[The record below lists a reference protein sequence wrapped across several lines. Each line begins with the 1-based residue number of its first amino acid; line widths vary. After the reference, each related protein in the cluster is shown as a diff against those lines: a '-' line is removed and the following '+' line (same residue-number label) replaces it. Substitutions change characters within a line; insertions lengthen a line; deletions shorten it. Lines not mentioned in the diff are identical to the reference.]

1 MSAVISSLAQVSP
14 QIGNLVS
21 ANPDRYA
28 VLGLILLSPLLGAI
42 INGFFG
48 KKIGREGVYITAVST
63 VAMSFLFSLFAY
75 FTLYRTTHAPVPARY
90 VVDVLWDWFL
100 SGSCCCVDDGRR
112 HPHPHLQRRVHVP

>member
-28 VLGLILLSPLLGAI
+28 VIALILFSPLLGAI

-75 FTLYRTTHAPVPARY
+75 FTLYRTVHAPVAEGHAHGPAQLSF
-90 VVDVLWDWFL
+90 VLWDWFRAPVGAGMVQL
-100 SGSCCCVDDGRR
+100 RR
-112 HPHPHLQRRVHVP
+112 RSNA